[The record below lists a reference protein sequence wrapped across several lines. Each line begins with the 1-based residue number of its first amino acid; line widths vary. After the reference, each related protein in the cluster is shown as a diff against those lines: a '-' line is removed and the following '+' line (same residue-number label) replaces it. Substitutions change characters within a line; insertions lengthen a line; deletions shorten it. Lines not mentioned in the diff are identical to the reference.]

1 MNISL
6 NNVYKRTSVILI
18 IIAISITGFS
28 CKSNEIVNDNTELED
43 EFYISRPK
51 FIVESPISRLP
62 YTLKWEGD
70 RQVRSYEIQMA
81 FDQKFTD
88 SRQHWTTK
96 EPFLY
101 LEEIKADSVY
111 VRVRS
116 HFSNESSRW
125 SEILELK
132 LTGEELQIN
141 RVRN

>member
-1 MNISL
+1 MNINLIS
-6 NNVYKRTSVILI
+6 VYKKTAGILVIATLTF
-18 IIAISITGFS
+18 TGFS
-28 CKSNEIVNDNTELED
+28 CKSNDIPIDNTELED

-62 YTLKWEGD
+62 YTLKWEEN
-70 RQVRSYEIQMA
+70 RLVRSYEIQMA

-96 EPFLY
+96 EPFLN
-101 LEEIKADSVY
+101 LEDIKADTVY
-111 VRVRS
+111 VRIRS

-125 SEILELK
+125 SEILELN
-132 LTGEELQIN
+132 LNGEELQIN